1 MKRSLKFN
9 RNKIWIIVGSVLVI
23 ILGLSAYLKFNN
35 VLVSSVVIKLEPTE
49 GTYFLDDSHVLRLAT
64 GEGQA
69 TLIGTKSSEL
79 PSYEIL
85 LRLKSSPYVADAS
98 IRLNLNGKLHV
109 YVKQREPLFRVIN
122 QHGES
127 YYVEKSGMKIPF
139 LQNYPIR
146 VPVLSGMI
154 EETMSDSTFVKSR
167 LLQEAILLFK
177 EIRSDAF
184 LDAQIEQ
191 VYVDKFKDF
200 LLIPK
205 VGNHTIVMGNT
216 ERLSDKLH
224 ALNLFYHEALN
235 KLGWDIYREIDLRYK
250 GQIVA
255 RK

>member
-1 MKRSLKFN
+1 
-9 RNKIWIIVGSVLVI
+9 
-23 ILGLSAYLKFNN
+23 
-35 VLVSSVVIKLEPTE
+35 
-49 GTYFLDDSHVLRLAT
+49 
-64 GEGQA
+64 
-69 TLIGTKSSEL
+69 
-79 PSYEIL
+79 
-85 LRLKSSPYVADAS
+85 
-98 IRLNLNGKLHV
+98 LNGKLHV

-154 EETMSDSTFVKSR
+154 EETMSDSSYVKSR
-167 LLQEAILLFK
+167 LLQEAMLLFA
-177 EIRSDAF
+177 EIRSDVF

-191 VYVDKFKDF
+191 VYVDKFKDL

-224 ALNLFYHEALN
+224 ALKLFYHEALN